1 VKYSW
6 LKVFVLLALIVLPEP
21 VLSEAAE
28 VELNIRFYD
37 KKIYFVVGA
46 GTGGTSRISADP
58 RVPQEPQVQ
67 PDPIY
72 VQATIYNRGSAS
84 FHFKLAEERVFS
96 VDFDV
101 RNLANQSLNPADYLL
116 RKRSESRNVFYR
128 DITVEPGESFSF
140 IEDIRN
146 YADLSQP
153 GSFVVQAR
161 IFPNLLRTV
170 GEIPLESNRLTL
182 NLRPPLLPGPDGIP
196 FEMDVETNA
205 VLAREKLPPDEVVRY
220 MLDARIKSQW
230 EKYFLYMDIPALLSR
245 DAARRRSYLNESA
258 EGRQRMETRYREDLR
273 SAVVDGDIVNIPA
286 DYRIENTSYGSD
298 TGTVVVTEWFR
309 SGRIT
314 ERRRYTYFLRL
325 IDDFWLIQDY
335 TPIILGTE

>member
-6 LKVFVLLALIVLPEP
+6 LKVFVLLALIVLP

-37 KKIYFVVGA
+37 KKVYFVA
-46 GTGGTSRISADP
+46 EERSRIPVEP
-58 RVPQEPQVQ
+58 RVQPEEPRI
-67 PDPIY
+67 PAEPIY

-146 YADLSQP
+146 YADLSRP

-161 IFPNLLRTV
+161 IFPNLLRTA
-170 GEIPLESNRLTL
+170 GEIPLESNRLAL

-205 VLAREKLPPDEVVRY
+205 VLVREKLPPDEVVRY
-220 MLDARIKSQW
+220 MLDARIKGQW
-230 EKYFLYMDIPALLSR
+230 EKFFLYMDVPALLSR
-245 DAARRRSYLNESA
+245 DAARGRSYLNESA
-258 EGRQRMETRYREDLR
+258 EGRRRMETRYREDLR
-273 SAVVDGDIVNIPA
+273 SAVVDGNIANIPVN
-286 DYRIENTSYGSD
+286 YRIENTSYGGD
-298 TGTVVVTEWFR
+298 AGTVVVTEWFR
-309 SGRIT
+309 DGLVT
-314 ERRRYTYFLRL
+314 ERRGYTYFFRL

-335 TPIILGTE
+335 TSTILGTE

>member
-1 VKYSW
+1 VKHSR
-6 LKVFVLLALIVLPEP
+6 LKAFVLLALAAFSPKPVLP
-21 VLSEAAE
+21 EAAE

-37 KKIYFVVGA
+37 KKVYFIAGA
-46 GTGGTSRISADP
+46 EEAPRASAEPRIRAP
-58 RVPQEPQVQ
+58 V
-67 PDPIY
+67 DPIY
-72 VQATIYNRGSAS
+72 VQATIYNRSPAS
-84 FHFKLAEERVFS
+84 FHFKLAEDRIFS

-101 RNLANQSLNPADYLL
+101 RNLANQSLAPADYLL

-128 DITVEPGESFSF
+128 DIAIEPGESFSF

-161 IFPNLLRTV
+161 IFPNLLRAA
-170 GEIPLESNRLTL
+170 GEIPIESNRLTL

-196 FEMDVETNA
+196 FEMDLETNA
-205 VLAREKLPPDEVVRY
+205 VLVREKLPPDEVVRY

-230 EKYFLYMDIPALLSR
+230 EKFFLYMDVPAMLGR
-245 DAARRRSYLNESA
+245 DAARGRSYLNESA
-258 EGRQRMETRYREDLR
+258 EGRRRMEARYRENLR
-273 SAVVDGDIVNIPA
+273 SAVVDGDIATIPT

-309 SGRIT
+309 DGRIT
-314 ERRRYTYFLRL
+314 ERRRYTYFLGL
-325 IDDFWLIQDY
+325 VDDFWLIQDY
-335 TPIILGTE
+335 ISSILGTE

>member
-1 VKYSW
+1 VKHNL
-6 LKVFVLLALIVLPEP
+6 LKVFVLLALAVLSEP

-37 KKIYFVVGA
+37 KKVYFAAEEGP
-46 GTGGTSRISADP
+46 RIPVEP
-58 RVPQEPQVQ
+58 RNQGEEPGI
-67 PDPIY
+67 PAEPIY
-72 VQATIYNRGSAS
+72 VQATIYNRGSTS
-84 FHFKLAEERVFS
+84 FHFKLADERVFS

-101 RNLANQSLNPADYLL
+101 RNLSNQSLNPAEYLL
-116 RKRSESRNVFYR
+116 KRRSESRQVFYR

-146 YADLSQP
+146 YADLSRP

-161 IFPNLLRTV
+161 VFPNLLRSS
-170 GEIPLESNRLTL
+170 GEIPLESNRLIL

-205 VLAREKLPPDEVVRY
+205 VLVREKLPPDEVVRY

-230 EKYFLYMDIPALLSR
+230 EKYFLYMDVPALLSR

-258 EGRQRMETRYREDLR
+258 EGRRRMEARYREDQQ
-273 SAVVDGDIVNIPA
+273 AAEGDIRNIPSN
-286 DYRIENTSYGSD
+286 YRIENTSYGGD

-309 SGRIT
+309 DGQIT
-314 ERRRYTYFLRL
+314 ERRRYTYFLKL
-325 IDDFWLIQDY
+325 VDDIWLIQDY
-335 TPIILGTE
+335 TPVVLGTE

>member
-1 VKYSW
+1 
-6 LKVFVLLALIVLPEP
+6 LGVFILLVLP
-21 VLSEAAE
+21 VLAEAAE

-37 KKIYFVVGA
+37 KKVYFIA
-46 GTGGTSRISADP
+46 GGSPGTDSQTFAENRPRTGLGVPLEP
-58 RVPQEPQVQ
+58 RVPQE
-67 PDPIY
+67 PIY
-72 VQATIYNRGSAS
+72 VQATIYNRSSQS

-101 RNLANQSLNPADYLL
+101 RNLANQSLVPAEYLL

-146 YADLSQP
+146 YADLSRP
-153 GSFVVQAR
+153 GSFIVQAR
-161 IFPNLLRTV
+161 IFPNLLRAA
-170 GEIPLESNRLTL
+170 GETPLESNRLNL

-205 VLAREKLPPDEVVRY
+205 VLVREKLAPDEVVRY
-220 MLDARIKSQW
+220 MLDARIKGQW
-230 EKYFLYMDIPALLSR
+230 EKFFLYMDVQAMLSR
-245 DAARRRSYLNESA
+245 DAARRRSYLNESE
-258 EGRQRMETRYREDLR
+258 EGRQRMEARYREDLR
-273 SAVVDGDIVNIPA
+273 SAVVDGDIASIPA
-286 DYRIENTSYGSD
+286 DYRIENTSYNND

-309 SGRIT
+309 NGRIT

-325 IDDFWLIQDY
+325 IDDFWIIQDY
-335 TPIILGTE
+335 TPVILGTE

>member
-1 VKYSW
+1 VKHSW
-6 LKVFVLLALIVLPEP
+6 LKVFVLLALAVLPEP
-21 VLSEAAE
+21 VLSKAAE

-37 KKIYFVVGA
+37 KKIYFVVEEGP
-46 GTGGTSRISADP
+46 RIP
-58 RVPQEPQVQ
+58 VEPQDRPVE
-67 PDPIY
+67 PRIPAEPIY
-72 VQATIYNRGSAS
+72 VQATIYNRSPTS
-84 FHFKLAEERVFS
+84 FHFKLAEERIFS

-101 RNLANQSLNPADYLL
+101 RSLAGQSLEPADYLL

-128 DITVEPGESFSF
+128 DITIEPGESFSF

-153 GSFVVQAR
+153 GSFVLQAR
-161 IFPNLLRTV
+161 IFPNLLRAA

-205 VLAREKLPPDEVVRY
+205 VLVREKLSPDEVVRY

-230 EKYFLYMDIPALLSR
+230 EKYFLYMDVPALLSR
-245 DAARRRSYLNESA
+245 DAARRRRYLNESA
-258 EGRQRMETRYREDLR
+258 EGRRRMEARYREDQQAAER
-273 SAVVDGDIVNIPA
+273 DIRNIPSN
-286 DYRIENTSYGSD
+286 YRVENTSYSGD

-309 SGRIT
+309 DGQIT
-314 ERRRYTYFLRL
+314 ERRLYTYFLKL
-325 IDDFWLIQDY
+325 VDDIWLIQDY
-335 TPIILGTE
+335 TPIVLGTE